1 VLNHAAT
8 LDHDALDDDDDL
20 PNITTDLDSGRAS
33 SSEASAAN
41 LDTPCQTDN
50 PSVSKSTTD
59 FSEYFNH
66 NIKLLISVILAIF
79 DYYLFHHSIG
89 QSSHDSTKSNSIH
102 RLPVSNQNETDINY
116 SPITQSSLNGGKHL
130 IMYNFNNFCTLS

>member
-1 VLNHAAT
+1 VLNHAVT

-33 SSEASAAN
+33 SSETSAAN
-41 LDTPCQTDN
+41 LDTPCQIEN
-50 PSVSKSTTD
+50 PSVPKATTD

-66 NIKLLISVILAIF
+66 NIMLLISVILLIF
-79 DYYLFHHSIG
+79 DYYLFHYSIG
-89 QSSHDSTKSNSIH
+89 QSSHDSTKTNSIN
-102 RLPVSNQNETDINY
+102 RLPISNQNETAISY

-130 IMYNFNNFCTLS
+130 IM